1 MLCVCRCVCVCC
13 ACLCVC
19 HTCIS
24 LSAQNVSFNLP
35 FCARSLQMLRIRRVA
50 CSLCPFLPPSA
61 LCAFNLQTWLASQLE
76 LRFIAAAAASNW
88 LLIFWWSPIKLVQHV
103 LLHVIHG
110 YDKVLYGTLN
120 EQEQITHD
128 YRIKGRSKHFP
139 GGFSELSL
147 QRIGVL
153 IKVI

>member
-1 MLCVCRCVCVCC
+1 MC
-13 ACLCVC
+13 AYVCLCVVPV

-35 FCARSLQMLRIRRVA
+35 FCARSLQMLRISRVA
-50 CSLCPFLPPSA
+50 CSLSLLSLPTSA

-76 LRFIAAAAASNW
+76 LRFIATVAAAAAASNW

-103 LLHVIHG
+103 LLYVIHG

-120 EQEQITHD
+120 EQGQITHD

-139 GGFSELSL
+139 GGYSELSL
-147 QRIGVL
+147 LRIGV
-153 IKVI
+153 